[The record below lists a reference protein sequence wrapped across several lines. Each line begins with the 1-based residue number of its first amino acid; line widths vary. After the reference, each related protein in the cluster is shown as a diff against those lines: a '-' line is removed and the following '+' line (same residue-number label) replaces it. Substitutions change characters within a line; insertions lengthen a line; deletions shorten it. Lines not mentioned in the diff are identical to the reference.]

1 MLSPY
6 GEQLLFV
13 TEHIASTGEV
23 DGKEMSNAMMKWC
36 STEYTGRKDHALKTF
51 EENMSNGKTYP
62 DCGADDNQGKLF
74 PASTL
79 SIAILSFSFAISF
92 RCRLLTAHCYMK
104 VVPVTC
110 LYAGKPELKE
120 KVEEAIRVHQNNDVA
135 VAFGVAAAIIL
146 ERVLLGKGMP
156 DDDLVETF
164 DSSPRDSW
172 REAAKF
178 EDLETLLLELS
189 HELMKGKEDSP
200 FYDLAA
206 RSCTLPGSFTAPAF
220 LIQRE
225 AEKDDAYVT
234 ALRSNIL
241 GAGDTCSRAV
251 FIGAVLA
258 AADDRCVPQDWV
270 DKMDQ
275 ETLNRIDAAAAKIA
289 DLVSAS

>member
-1 MLSPY
+1 
-6 GEQLLFV
+6 
-13 TEHIASTGEV
+13 
-23 DGKEMSNAMMKWC
+23 
-36 STEYTGRKDHALKTF
+36 
-51 EENMSNGKTYP
+51 
-62 DCGADDNQGKLF
+62 
-74 PASTL
+74 
-79 SIAILSFSFAISF
+79 
-92 RCRLLTAHCYMK
+92 MK

-178 EDLETLLLELS
+178 QDLETLLLELS
-189 HELMKGKEDSP
+189 HEVMKGKEDSP

-206 RSCTLPGSFTAPAF
+206 RSCALPGSFTAPAF
-220 LIQRE
+220 LLQHD
-225 AEKDDAYVT
+225 AGKDDAYVT
-234 ALRSNIL
+234 ALRANIL

-251 FIGAVLA
+251 FLGAVLA
-258 AADDRCVPQDWV
+258 AADERGVPQDWV

-275 ETLNRIDAAAAKIA
+275 EILNRIDIAAVKIA
-289 DLVSAS
+289 DLVSA